1 MSPPLPMR
9 AQLRSRFPAIAL
21 IAAASAVPIGIV
33 LMLRVWKG
41 VPIHLLT
48 SDVTSIAGV
57 PAYTGFLSQLGIFV
71 WAGAAA
77 ICFFCAR
84 LLAARSDAQ
93 EERRFLFV
101 SGLLTVVL
109 AFDDL
114 FLLHEEFFPSLGI
127 PEKGVFVA
135 YAAFVLFHLVSFRRL
150 ILRTDYILLAIAFAA
165 FAVSAGLD
173 LANPAGINPYLYEDS
188 AKFVGVVS
196 WLGYFFRAGSGAL
209 SGVQGSDTCE
219 GAPRGG
225 AQAA

>member
-21 IAAASAVPIGIV
+21 IAVASAVPIGIV
-33 LMLRVWKG
+33 LLLRVWKG

-165 FAVSAGLD
+165 FAVSVGLD
-173 LANPAGINPYLYEDS
+173 LVNPAGINPYLYEDS

-209 SGVQGSDTCE
+209 SGVPGSVTRE
-219 GAPRGG
+219 RAPRG
-225 AQAA
+225 ASQAA